1 MTDRFEKEQ
10 NTMIDESNLRREY
23 LVKKLRIRDK
33 EIPDDRLLEEVMQQK
48 ELVSKKYSMLNDI
61 IPKRDF

>member
-1 MTDRFEKEQ
+1 
-10 NTMIDESNLRREY
+10 MIDESNLRREY